1 MKVRQNDLI
10 RNKNL
15 LHSVNQK
22 YRKTNLS
29 SSSLLRMFSVY
40 WGSGSTQLTLAE
52 GKRSID
58 INKSSVSGSFKKD
71 SLISE
76 KI

>member
-10 RNKNL
+10 KNKNL
-15 LHSVNQK
+15 LQNLNQK

-40 WGSGSTQLTLAE
+40 CGSTQVKLTE

-58 INKSSVSGSFKKD
+58 INQSSVSD
-71 SLISE
+71 SV
-76 KI
+76 K

>member
-10 RNKNL
+10 KNKNL
-15 LHSVNQK
+15 LQNVNQK

-29 SSSLLRMFSVY
+29 SSSLLRMFNVY
-40 WGSGSTQLTLAE
+40 WGSTQVKLTE

-58 INKSSVSGSFKKD
+58 INQSAVSDSVK
-71 SLISE
+71 
-76 KI
+76 

>member
-10 RNKNL
+10 KNKNL
-15 LHSVNQK
+15 LQNVNQK

-29 SSSLLRMFSVY
+29 SSSLLRMFGVY
-40 WGSGSTQLTLAE
+40 WGSTQVKLTE

-58 INKSSVSGSFKKD
+58 INQSSVSD
-71 SLISE
+71 SV
-76 KI
+76 K

>member
-1 MKVRQNDLI
+1 MKVRQNNLMK
-10 RNKNL
+10 NKHL
-15 LHSVNQK
+15 LQNVDQK

-40 WGSGSTQLTLAE
+40 WGSTQVKLTG

-58 INKSSVSGSFKKD
+58 MNQSSVSD
-71 SLISE
+71 SAKQE
-76 KI
+76 FFD

>member
-10 RNKNL
+10 KNKNL
-15 LHSVNQK
+15 LQNVNQK

-40 WGSGSTQLTLAE
+40 WGSTQVKLTE
-52 GKRSID
+52 GNRSID
-58 INKSSVSGSFKKD
+58 INQSSVSD
-71 SLISE
+71 SV
-76 KI
+76 K

>member
-1 MKVRQNDLI
+1 MNVRQNDFMK
-10 RNKNL
+10 NKHRLQN
-15 LHSVNQK
+15 VNQK

-40 WGSGSTQLTLAE
+40 WGSTQAKLTG

-58 INKSSVSGSFKKD
+58 MNQSSVSD
-71 SLISE
+71 SAKQE
-76 KI
+76 FFD

>member
-1 MKVRQNDLI
+1 VKVRQNDLI
-10 RNKNL
+10 KNKNL
-15 LHSVNQK
+15 LQNVNQK

-40 WGSGSTQLTLAE
+40 WGSTQVKLAE

-58 INKSSVSGSFKKD
+58 INQSSVAD
-71 SLISE
+71 SV
-76 KI
+76 K